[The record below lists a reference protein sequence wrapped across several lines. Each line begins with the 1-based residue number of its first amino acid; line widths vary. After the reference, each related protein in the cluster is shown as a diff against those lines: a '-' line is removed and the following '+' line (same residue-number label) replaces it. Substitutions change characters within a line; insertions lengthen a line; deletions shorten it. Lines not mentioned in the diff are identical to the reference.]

1 MTDDYSWVFGD
12 NNELENEH
20 RIDSRAIIRTNRRQ
34 LLRVER
40 QHNLADILPLP
51 AQGETI
57 HMMSNGMYDF
67 FTIAALLIEMMDNYT
82 EHLYAS
88 TWTISQQTI
97 VDLFDTVDS
106 GKIGQLY
113 ILSDRSFKRRKP
125 SSYAQLI
132 EGLRK
137 RNMRFVANHNHSKVS
152 LLNNGDN
159 YITIEGSASFTT
171 TPRLE
176 QHCITNDYEL
186 WSWHRQ
192 WMNELLNAS
201 T

>member
-1 MTDDYSWVFGD
+1 MMSDDYSWVFGND
-12 NNELENEH
+12 QLESEQQ
-20 RIDSRAIIRTNRRQ
+20 IDSRAIIRTNRRRM
-34 LLRVER
+34 LMVER

-51 AQGETI
+51 ASGETI
-57 HMMSNGMYDF
+57 HMLSNGMYDF
-67 FTIAALLIEMMDNYT
+67 FTIAALLIDMLDGYT

-97 VDLFDTVDS
+97 IDLFDTVDS
-106 GKIGQLY
+106 GKIGRLH

-125 SSYAQLI
+125 ASYAQLI
-132 EGLRK
+132 AGLRK

-152 LLNNGDN
+152 LLNHGDN

-176 QHCITNDYEL
+176 QHTISNDKEL
-186 WSWHRQ
+186 WQWHRQ
-192 WMNELLNAS
+192 WMSELLDNAK
-201 T
+201 